1 VKHVACETRD
11 QRMRERC
18 GKFVTAIILLLP
30 LLGIAGCA
38 VEHGKV
44 YVKDGQR
51 YGVTSRKT
59 WRDRWWDY
67 YERGMSYAAGEFWD
81 DALADF
87 QAAAAQRDDD
97 QRDARTYGMHLM
109 DYFPH
114 RESGIIFYRRGH
126 YTDAIR
132 ELKTSLTSEATAK
145 AKFYLNKSR
154 KAILL
159 QNHRDVK
166 APRIVL
172 HNPTDGMLTN
182 RFSVTVAGEVEDD
195 TYVAAVAVNGRDQ
208 YIDLAE
214 AHLPFTRE
222 VPLRDGANQIDI
234 VAGDLVGH
242 QVHQRITVHLD
253 RQGPLLSLAY
263 VQRIGTPPQ
272 QRARVRGFVA
282 DYSRITR
289 FVLAGR
295 ALPLQGTTAWAFE
308 QEVPIAAGTEFIGF
322 EVEDAVGNVTRG
334 EIPLA
339 SDDDAVS
346 GSRQGKYDPS
356 PWPRWAARLTEG
368 VPERVLADVPSW
380 NATWL
385 HSARLADHQAPV
397 IRLSGLTDGDVVYA
411 DTVYVEG
418 RVSDAG
424 GIDAFSIN
432 GESLWR
438 RQTQQLFFGQS
449 LPLQPGAN
457 ELRLEAVDAAGNRA
471 QLRLVLV
478 REVRRIRRV
487 GSRLRVVLLPL
498 QKHGEHSLMSEIVD
512 DYLFNEFVNQRRFD
526 FVERQRLAAIL
537 REHKLSQ
544 SNLADPAT
552 AVKTGK
558 IATAEGIVAG
568 MVTETPKSLEVFAR
582 FVDVDT
588 GVVLAAEDVYG
599 EDLTPRSMKTLM
611 DGLAWKFRRHFPLLE
626 GFVVE
631 SDGKRLTTDLAA
643 AQGIKRYMKLIVFR
657 AGQTLTNPRTGR
669 LLRKPDEVLGEARIV
684 AVSQDLSEAVLLSSE
699 GLEHIREAD
708 QVMTK

>member
-1 VKHVACETRD
+1 MKR
-11 QRMRERC
+11 
-18 GKFVTAIILLLP
+18 VTKAILLF
-30 LLGIAGCA
+30 LLVVAGCA
-38 VEHGKV
+38 VQRGPVH
-44 YVKDGQR
+44 VKDGQR
-51 YGVTSRKT
+51 YGVTSRQT

-67 YERGMSYAAGEFWD
+67 YERGMSYAAGEFWG
-81 DALADF
+81 DALDDF
-87 QAAAAQRDDD
+87 HAAVAQRDQD

-114 RESGIIFYRRGH
+114 RESGIIYYRRRR
-126 YTDAIR
+126 YTDAIH
-132 ELKTSLTSEATAK
+132 ELQTSLTSEATAK

-154 KAILL
+154 KALLL
-159 QNHRDVK
+159 QNQSDAA

-172 HNPTDGMLTN
+172 HNPRDGMLTN

-195 TYVAAVAVNGRDQ
+195 TYVAAIAVNGHDQ

-214 AHLPFTRE
+214 ARLPFTRE

-242 QVHQRITVHLD
+242 QVRQRVTVHLD
-253 RQGPLLSLAY
+253 RQGPLLSLDQVVLVGSA
-263 VQRIGTPPQ
+263 PQ
-272 QRARVRGFVA
+272 QRARVRGFIA

-295 ALPLQGTTAWAFE
+295 ALPLQGATAWAFE
-308 QEVPIAAGTEFIGF
+308 QEVPITAGTAFIIF

-334 EIPLA
+334 AIPLA
-339 SDDDAVS
+339 PVDDALP

-356 PWPRWAARLTEG
+356 PWPRWAARSTEG
-368 VPERVLADVPSW
+368 EAERVVSDVTPWPASGW
-380 NATWL
+380 
-385 HSARLADHQAPV
+385 HSARLADRQQPV
-397 IRLSGLTDGDVVYA
+397 IRLSGLADGDVVYA
-411 DTVYVEG
+411 DSVYVEG
-418 RVSDAG
+418 QVSDAG

-438 RQTQQLFFGQS
+438 RQTRQLFFGQS
-449 LPLQPGAN
+449 VPLQPGAN
-457 ELRLEAVDAAGNRA
+457 ELLLEAVDAAGNRA
-471 QLRLVLV
+471 SLRLVLM
-478 REVRRIRRV
+478 REVRQIRRV

-498 QKHGEHSLMSEIVD
+498 QKHGDRSLMSEIVD
-512 DYLFNEFVNQRRFD
+512 DYLFNVFVNQRRFD

-568 MVTETPKSLEVFAR
+568 MVTETPTSLEVFAR

-599 EDLTPRSMKTLM
+599 EELTPRSTKTLM
-611 DGLAWKFRRHFPLLE
+611 EGLAWKLRRHFPLLE
-626 GFVVE
+626 GFVME

-643 AQGIKRYMKLIVFR
+643 GQGVKRYMKLIVFR
-657 AGQTLTNPRTGR
+657 AGRTLTNPRTGR
-669 LLRKPDEVLGEARIV
+669 LLRKPDKVLGEARIV
-684 AVSQDLSEAVLLSSE
+684 AVTKDLSEAVLLPSE
-699 GLEHIREAD
+699 GLGHIQEAD